1 MKNKLL
7 KFLYTIVLFFI
18 TTFCSVKNF
27 FALNSCKDNFN
38 SSFNIPPS
46 INVSKHFEDSDDE
59 ISLPNSR
66 NTSKV
71 SNKSNFGED
80 DESNVTPTTNNNT
93 QFSLRVSPLLP
104 MVNSTPLNESTHK
117 KLKRNCFNNLPDIS
131 PTNPPHSRNSSV
143 TENTSSGFCK
153 KLDFSDQE
161 E

>member
-1 MKNKLL
+1 MKNKLRRFFH
-7 KFLYTIVLFFI
+7 KIFLFFV
-18 TTFCSVKNF
+18 TLFGSVKNF
-27 FALNSCKDNFN
+27 FALKTCKDNFN
-38 SSFNIPPS
+38 SSFNVPPS
-46 INVSKHFEDSDDE
+46 INISKHHFEDSDDE

-93 QFSLRVSPLLP
+93 HFLRISPLPP

-117 KLKRNCFNNLPDIS
+117 KLKRNCFDNMPDIS
-131 PTNPPHSRNSSV
+131 PTNPNSRNSSSV
-143 TENTSSGFCK
+143 NDLTSPDIRK
-153 KLDFSDQE
+153 KLKFDDQE